1 MKCWLEYK
9 LHHSSLI
16 SSVQIELWV
25 SIKSAECIVPTL
37 HKHLAPS
44 PIMRHF
50 EDLHN
55 DLSSIPLPGN
65 TIRLLSPSTHICLEM
80 PADCTSALNV
90 ELIKM
95 AASFTA
101 ALKVFLFIYFG
112 GI

>member
-1 MKCWLEYK
+1 MG
-9 LHHSSLI
+9 
-16 SSVQIELWV
+16 
-25 SIKSAECIVPTL
+25 AECIVPTL

-65 TIRLLSPSTHICLEM
+65 TIRLLSQSTHICLEM
-80 PADCTSALNV
+80 PADCTSALYV